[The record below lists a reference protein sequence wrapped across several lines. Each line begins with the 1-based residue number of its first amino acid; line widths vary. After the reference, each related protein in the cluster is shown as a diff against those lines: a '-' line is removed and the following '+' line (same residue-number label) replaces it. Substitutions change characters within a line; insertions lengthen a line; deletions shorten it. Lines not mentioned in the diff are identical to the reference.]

1 MRNRLPLRH
10 ETNYFRDF
18 SHFDQHLFLS
28 DLENIVFNQ
37 LVDEDVNKSMDN
49 VINALQSL
57 SDKHAPVKKLSN
69 KKNKTVSETLV
80 MKIYS

>member
-10 ETNYFRDF
+10 ETKYFRDF

-28 DLENIVFNQ
+28 DLENIDFNQ

-69 KKNKTVSETLV
+69 KKK
-80 MKIYS
+80 